1 MRTAF
6 ECTHNLIVIWYSF
19 KVDRQKRNTQTRLC
33 SFNQSLE
40 KPKESENEV
49 VVTVKL
55 TEKECWN
62 QNKTSQN
69 NTK

>member
-19 KVDRQKRNTQTRLC
+19 RVDRQKRNTQLC

-40 KPKESENEV
+40 KPKENEKEV

-55 TEKECWN
+55 TRKECLN
-62 QNKTSQN
+62 QYKTSQN